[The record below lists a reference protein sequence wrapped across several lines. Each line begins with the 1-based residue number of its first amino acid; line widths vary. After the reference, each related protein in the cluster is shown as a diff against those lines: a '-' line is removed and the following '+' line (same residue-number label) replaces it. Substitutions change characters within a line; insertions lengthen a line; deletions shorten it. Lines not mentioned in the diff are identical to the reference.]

1 MEKKSKELD
10 CLRQAITLGLRKRG
24 RTKEFF
30 KAVEA
35 GLNDKESIL
44 DGERPDF
51 IILTPQEQNGK
62 RTLFGIEHFRV
73 DHLVTQ
79 KQHKKGNDIKQVA
92 SIGIVEQKNV
102 NAFYDR
108 YHEEN
113 IIFKGVS

>member
-1 MEKKSKELD
+1 MFATGDNVGASE
-10 CLRQAITLGLRKRG
+10 ARKDKRV
-24 RTKEFF
+24 F

-79 KQHKKGNDIKQVA
+79 KQHKKGMILN
-92 SIGIVEQKNV
+92 
-102 NAFYDR
+102 R
-108 YHEEN
+108 
-113 IIFKGVS
+113 

>member
-73 DHLVTQ
+73 H
-79 KQHKKGNDIKQVA
+79 HQV
-92 SIGIVEQKNV
+92 SILC
-102 NAFYDR
+102 R
-108 YHEEN
+108 LT
-113 IIFKGVS
+113 S